1 MQTSQPAFH
10 RPVLDLL
17 PFSIW
22 ALHIA
27 LPAFGLWLLLAEP
40 KFDITWENHTAHFWL
55 VAGTAGLNIVLALL
69 VGETMRRH
77 KDARLVFVS
86 LMFLTG
92 AGFLFL
98 HALATP
104 AVILEGRNAGFV
116 IAAPVGLMA
125 AAVFALASSLDFDDR
140 ASASVMRFQHPL
152 EVAVVAA
159 MTVWA
164 AVSLLEWPPL
174 DEPLTAEETR
184 GPLIGLSIAGGALY
198 GIAALRY
205 YLVYRRR
212 PAVMLI
218 GVITAFALLT
228 ESMVAQAIARNWH
241 ASWWEWHLLMTIGFL
256 FVAYSAAVHYRR
268 EGAMT
273 GLFRSVSLEETVRRV
288 REDYNDAL
296 ESLTALVGAYRDRA
310 EADGG
315 SPIGPVAHRVGER
328 FGLTPGQVEVL
339 ERAAGSLAGE
349 REQVQKLSALV
360 AIGHES
366 SVILEERQLLDRA
379 LSLIGGAF
387 KYDSIR
393 LGLLENGD
401 SPVGGS
407 SLVAEAL
414 ESLDLRERHLNGGT
428 QMALPIT
435 VKGAA
440 AGVLEFNR
448 AQGSLSERDTWLL
461 RSLASQLSIALEN
474 ARLYQQIDG
483 LFRQYMSS
491 NVATVLIADPDQAAL
506 GGAITE
512 VTVLFADLRDYTA
525 FSETSSP
532 QEVVRML
539 NAYYGIA
546 APIVLAEGGTIDK
559 FVGDAMMAVF
569 NAPIAQPDH
578 ALRAARA
585 ALALQQAVGDFA
597 EGHPR
602 WPRFRVG
609 INTGPALIGNIGS
622 DEIRNFTAIGDAV
635 NTAARLESS
644 AASGEVIIGADTFN
658 RIRDHVVVDKLD
670 PVEAK
675 GKREAVVAYRLKAL
689 IDS

>member
-1 MQTSQPAFH
+1 MHSPAVAH
-10 RPVLDLL
+10 RRPLDLL
-17 PFSIW
+17 PLSIW
-22 ALHIA
+22 VLHIA

-40 KFDITWENHTAHFWL
+40 KFDVIWENHTAHFWL
-55 VAGTAGLNIVLALL
+55 VAGTAGLNVVLAVL

-86 LMFLTG
+86 LMFLTA

-125 AAVFALASSLDFDDR
+125 ASVFALISSLDFDER
-140 ASASVMRFQHPL
+140 ASDTVIRLQHPL
-152 EVAVVAA
+152 EAAVVLA
-159 MTVWA
+159 MAIWA
-164 AVSLLEWPPL
+164 LFSLLEWPPL

-184 GPLIGLSIAGGALY
+184 GPLIALSIAGGVLY
-198 GIAALRY
+198 SIAALRY

-212 PAVMLI
+212 PSVMLI
-218 GVITAFALLT
+218 GIITAFALLT

-241 ASWWEWHLLMTIGFL
+241 VSWWEWHLLMTIA
-256 FVAYSAAVHYRR
+256 FVFMAYSAAVHYRR
-268 EGAMT
+268 EGTLT

-288 REDYNDAL
+288 REDYNAAL

-310 EADGG
+310 ETDGDG
-315 SPIGPVAHRVGER
+315 NIGPVAHRVGER
-328 FGLTPGQVEVL
+328 FGLSTGQVEVL
-339 ERAAGSLAGE
+339 ERAADSLAGE
-349 REQVQKLSALV
+349 REQVQRLSALV

-366 SVILEERQLLDRA
+366 SVIVEERELLDRA
-379 LSLIGGAF
+379 VSLISSAF
-387 KYDSIR
+387 KYDSVR
-393 LGLLENGD
+393 VGLLENGGVRYG
-401 SPVGGS
+401 STTVPV
-407 SLVAEAL
+407 
-414 ESLDLRERHLNGGT
+414 ESIQLSEPTERRENGGT
-428 QMALPIT
+428 QLALPLT
-435 VKGAA
+435 VKGSP
-440 AGVLEFNR
+440 AGVLEFHR
-448 AQGSLSERDTWLL
+448 SQGSVSERDAWLL

-474 ARLYQQIDG
+474 ARLYRQIDG

-491 NVATVLIADPDQAAL
+491 NVATVLISNPDQAAL
-506 GGAITE
+506 GGATIE

-525 FSETSSP
+525 FSESASP

-569 NAPIAQPDH
+569 NAPVPQPDH

-585 ALALQQAVGDFA
+585 ALALQKAVSDFA
-597 EGHPR
+597 EDHPE

-609 INTGPALIGNIGS
+609 INTGPALVGNIGS
-622 DEIRNFTAIGDAV
+622 DEIRNFTAIGDVV
-635 NTAARLESS
+635 NTAARLEAS
-644 AASGEVIIGADTFN
+644 AAPGEVIIGAETYN
-658 RIRDHVVVDKLD
+658 RIRDTAIVEPLE
-670 PVEAK
+670 PIEAK
-675 GKREAVVAYRLKAL
+675 GKSEPVAAYRLKAL
-689 IDS
+689 AEP

>member
-1 MQTSQPAFH
+1 MQTPSVAR

-17 PFSIW
+17 PLSIW
-22 ALHIA
+22 VLHIA
-27 LPAFGLWLLLAEP
+27 LPAFGLWLLLEEP
-40 KFDITWENHTAHFWL
+40 KFDVTWENHTAHFWL
-55 VAGTAGLNIVLALL
+55 VAATAGLNVALALL

-86 LMFLTG
+86 LMFLVG

-116 IAAPVGLMA
+116 IAASVGLMA
-125 AAVFALASSLDFDDR
+125 ASVFALISSLDFDER
-140 ASASVMRFQHPL
+140 ASSAVMRFQHPL
-152 EVAVVAA
+152 EALVVAA
-159 MTVWA
+159 MAVWA
-164 AVSLLEWPPL
+164 LFSLLEWPPL

-184 GPLIGLSIAGGALY
+184 GPLIALSIAGGALY
-198 GIAALRY
+198 TIAALRY

-218 GVITAFALLT
+218 GIITAFALLT

-241 ASWWEWHLLMTIGFL
+241 ASWWEWHLLMTIAFV

-288 REDYNDAL
+288 REDYNAAL
-296 ESLTALVGAYRDRA
+296 ESLTALVSAYRDRA
-310 EADGG
+310 EAADDA
-315 SPIGPVAHRVGER
+315 PIGPLATRVGER
-328 FGLTPGQVEVL
+328 FGLSEGQVEVL

-360 AIGHES
+360 AIGQET
-366 SVILEERQLLDRA
+366 SVILDERELLDRA
-379 LSLIGGAF
+379 VGLIRGAF
-387 KYDSIR
+387 QYDSVR
-393 LGLLENGD
+393 VGLLEDGALRFG
-401 SPVGGS
+401 STTVPVDTIDI
-407 SLVAEAL
+407 EPQ
-414 ESLDLRERHLNGGT
+414 ETRKNGGT
-428 QMALPIT
+428 QIALPLT
-435 VKGAA
+435 VKGSP
-440 AGVLEFNR
+440 AGVLEFHR
-448 AQGSLSERDTWLL
+448 SKGGVSERDALL
-461 RSLASQLSIALEN
+461 LHSLASQLSIAVEN
-474 ARLYQQIDG
+474 ARLYRQIDG

-491 NVATVLIADPDQAAL
+491 NVATVLLANPDQAAL
-506 GGAITE
+506 GGAEIE

-525 FSETSSP
+525 FSESSSP
-532 QEVVRML
+532 QEVVAML

-569 NAPIAQPDH
+569 NAPVAQPDH

-585 ALALQQAVGDFA
+585 ALALQKAVGEFA
-597 EGHPR
+597 EGHPS

-609 INTGPALIGNIGS
+609 INTGPALVGNIGS

-635 NTAARLESS
+635 NVAARLQAS
-644 AASGEVIIGADTFN
+644 ASPGEVIIGADTFN
-658 RIRDHVVVDKLD
+658 LIRDVAMAD
-670 PVEAK
+670 PLGPIEAK
-675 GKREAVVAYRLKAL
+675 GKSEAVEAYRLRAL
-689 IDS
+689 AES